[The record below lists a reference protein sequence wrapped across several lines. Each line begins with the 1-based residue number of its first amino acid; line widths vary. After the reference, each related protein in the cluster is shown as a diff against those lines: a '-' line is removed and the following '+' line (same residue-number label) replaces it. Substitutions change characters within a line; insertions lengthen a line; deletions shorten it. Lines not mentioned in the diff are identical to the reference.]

1 MKISLLP
8 LFIMVIILSSCG
20 NKNRQTDP
28 ATTINL
34 DNLEEEAPALVDK
47 LVEIEGTVIHVCR
60 ESGKRF
66 FLGESQFKVLA
77 SSNIGRFNVGL
88 EGSDVKVT
96 GYLREERITEQYLNS
111 WEEELQSDA
120 LIPVKEAVHTYE
132 GELTGEPES
141 ATSTQLKQIQTY
153 RERIAESGK
162 NYLSFYSMEIVSLS
176 EIK

>member
-1 MKISLLP
+1 
-8 LFIMVIILSSCG
+8 MVIILSSCG
-20 NKNRQTDP
+20 KKNRQTDP

-88 EGSDVKVT
+88 EGSDIKVPAIS
-96 GYLREERITEQYLNS
+96 EKNESPNS
-111 WEEELQSDA
+111 
-120 LIPVKEAVHTYE
+120 
-132 GELTGEPES
+132 
-141 ATSTQLKQIQTY
+141 TSIVG
-153 RERIAESGK
+153 RR
-162 NYLSFYSMEIVSLS
+162 SFNRMP
-176 EIK
+176 